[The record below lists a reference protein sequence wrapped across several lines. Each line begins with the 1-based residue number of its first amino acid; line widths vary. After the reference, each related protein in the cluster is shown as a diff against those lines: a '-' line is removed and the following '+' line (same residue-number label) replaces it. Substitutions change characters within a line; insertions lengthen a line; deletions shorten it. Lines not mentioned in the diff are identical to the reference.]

1 MAAPSWDVDPV
12 GALDAL
18 RRGWVIAQ
26 DSGIRCNQSYLAANL
41 ARLEARHGDQV
52 AALDYL
58 TLTIDNYRHAGNIP
72 AVLSPAGDPPYKT
85 NSLTNAI
92 VGCQLVCMLLL
103 ECIVGMVARRR
114 RRNHDPSRGDLLSL
128 V

>member
-1 MAAPSWDVDPV
+1 MRRWPPPDGLIGAAEASENPWELSYALPAYGFAFLDVDPV

-52 AALDYL
+52 AALDY
-58 TLTIDNYRHAGNIP
+58 
-72 AVLSPAGDPPYKT
+72 
-85 NSLTNAI
+85 
-92 VGCQLVCMLLL
+92 
-103 ECIVGMVARRR
+103 
-114 RRNHDPSRGDLLSL
+114 
-128 V
+128 